1 MRNLV
6 NTQDLSGKGT
16 SAVETRAEIN
26 MDSIVT
32 NLQDKAA
39 KSQLKEEL
47 DSSTKKSILRRRDF
61 MSAQKKQLLVTFDEE
76 PDVTSEISE
85 VSESSE

>member
-1 MRNLV
+1 
-6 NTQDLSGKGT
+6 
-16 SAVETRAEIN
+16 